1 MKRTSLLLGSLLVS
15 AYANAT
21 PFDTC
26 PSKAYLFQST
36 PVQIYGVNLVTG
48 STVLLEDDT
57 GLASGINGVG
67 FNFTDRYIYG
77 YDTTNKK
84 IVRIGNDFQAET
96 LNVSGL
102 PTDHTFYVGDVYN
115 HVYYLYRSGKGLFSI
130 DLSPLDSDPNATL
143 SITQISSTANVNL
156 TDFAFHPGDGSLYG
170 IDNNSGILYKF
181 DPTNGNTTTIGDTG
195 ETGTFGAGYFD
206 VNGNYYVS
214 RNQDGK
220 IYRVDLSDENAT
232 NIAAGLVPAVE
243 FVSNGPS
250 SSQNDGARCANAPVI
265 DEDDPID
272 FGDAPDT
279 YSTTLASNGPRHEV
293 DGVTWLGSVGPDGDA
308 DGQSDDNAVGT
319 ADEDGVGFVAALDPG
334 LSSVIEVTASTSGYL
349 SAWFDWNR
357 DGDFDDDG
365 EQVFTNE
372 LLAAGS
378 NSLPFIVST
387 AATAGSS
394 WSRFRFSQQT
404 DLNYDGGSTSG
415 EVEDHPITITANG
428 YAVEHFPAVDDY
440 ASVAYEDNWP
450 YTADYDMNDVV
461 VDLQITETTL
471 AGHVE
476 HIKISGKL
484 VAYGATYK
492 NGFAIRLPGV
502 SRSSIETALTTLT
515 FDGVEQD
522 SNGLESISNE
532 AIFIIGED
540 MSVHAA
546 SSGGCT
552 FFRTESD
559 CDTNTALLDFTLN
572 VYFTE
577 GSDRSAITDM
587 PYDPFIFATP
597 NTYHGDGIT
606 FQPGRK
612 WEVHLPGQAP
622 TEQFDTSLY
631 GRGVDAS
638 LNGSNNY
645 FKTATYLPWALLI
658 VEDWE
663 WPLERVDMVE
673 AYPAFQI
680 WAESGGTES
689 ETWHQTPTADK
700 CYNRP

>member
-15 AYANAT
+15 AYVNAA

-36 PVQIYGVNLVTG
+36 PTQVYGINLVTG
-48 STVLLEDDT
+48 STTLLQGDT
-57 GLASGINGVG
+57 GISSNINAVG
-67 FNFTDRYIYG
+67 FDFTDRYIYG
-77 YDTTNKK
+77 YDTTENRV
-84 IVRIGNDFQAET
+84 VRLGQDFQAEI

-102 PTDHTFYVGDVYN
+102 LGTGNHFFVGDVYD
-115 HVYYLYRSGKGLFSI
+115 HVYYLYRKNKGLYKI
-130 DLSPLDSDPNATL
+130 DLSPLDTDPTAQL
-143 SITQISSTANVNL
+143 SLVQITSTATVNL
-156 TDFAFHPGDGSLYG
+156 TDFAFHPDDGALYG
-170 IDNNSGILYKF
+170 VDNNTGKLYQFDRTSGATTLI
-181 DPTNGNTTTIGDTG
+181 GNIGVTG
-195 ETGTFGAGYFD
+195 VFGAGYFD
-206 VNGNYYVS
+206 VDGNYYMS
-214 RNQDGK
+214 RNSDGK
-220 IYRVDLSDENAT
+220 IFRVSLTAENV
-232 NIAAGLVPAVE
+232 AAGTVTAVE
-243 FVSNGPS
+243 FVSNGPAS
-250 SSQNDGARCANAPVI
+250 NQNDGARCANAPII
-265 DEDDPID
+265 DPEEPID

-279 YSTTLASNGPRHEV
+279 YHTTLASNGPRHEV
-293 DGVTWLGSVGPDGDA
+293 DGITWLGSIAPDGDVG
-308 DGQSDDNAVGT
+308 GQADDNAVDT

-334 LSSVIEVTASTSGYL
+334 LSSVIEVTASTTGYL

-378 NSLPFIVST
+378 NSLPFVVSA

-476 HIKISGKL
+476 NIKISGKL

-515 FDGVEQD
+515 FDGVEQA
-522 SNGLESISNE
+522 SNGLESISDE
-532 AIFIIGED
+532 AIFIVGED

-546 SSGGCT
+546 GSGGCT

-572 VYFTE
+572 IYFTE

-663 WPLERVDMVE
+663 WPLERIDMVE
-673 AYPAFQI
+673 AYPAFQT

-689 ETWHQTPTADK
+689 ETWHQSPTADK

>member
-15 AYANAT
+15 AYVNAA

-36 PVQIYGVNLVTG
+36 PTQVYGINLVTG
-48 STVLLEDDT
+48 STTLLQGDT
-57 GLASGINGVG
+57 GISSNINAVG
-67 FNFTDRYIYG
+67 FDFTDRYIYG
-77 YDTTNKK
+77 YDTTENRV
-84 IVRIGNDFQAET
+84 VRLGQDFQAEI

-102 PTDHTFYVGDVYN
+102 LGTGNHFFVGDVYD
-115 HVYYLYRSGKGLFSI
+115 HVYYLYRKNKGLYKI
-130 DLSPLDSDPNATL
+130 DLSPLDTDPTAQL
-143 SITQISSTANVNL
+143 SLVQITSTATVNL
-156 TDFAFHPGDGSLYG
+156 TDFAFHPDDGALYG
-170 IDNNSGILYKF
+170 VDNNTGKLYQFDRTSGATTLI
-181 DPTNGNTTTIGDTG
+181 GNIGVTG
-195 ETGTFGAGYFD
+195 VFGAGYFD
-206 VNGNYYVS
+206 VDGNYYMS
-214 RNQDGK
+214 RNSDGK
-220 IYRVDLSDENAT
+220 IFRVSLTAENV
-232 NIAAGLVPAVE
+232 AAGTVTAVE
-243 FVSNGPS
+243 FVSNGPAS
-250 SSQNDGARCANAPVI
+250 NQNDGARCANAPII
-265 DEDDPID
+265 DPEEPID

-279 YSTTLASNGPRHEV
+279 YHTTLASNGPRHEV
-293 DGVTWLGSVGPDGDA
+293 DGITWLGSIAPDGDVG
-308 DGQSDDNAVGT
+308 GQADDNAVDT

-334 LSSVIEVTASTSGYL
+334 LSSVIEVTASTTGYL

-378 NSLPFIVST
+378 NSLPFVVSA

-476 HIKISGKL
+476 NIKISGKL

-515 FDGVEQD
+515 FDGVEQA
-522 SNGLESISNE
+522 SNGLESISDE
-532 AIFIIGED
+532 AIFIVGED
-540 MSVHAA
+540 MSVHAT

-572 VYFTE
+572 IYFTE

-663 WPLERVDMVE
+663 WPLERIDMVE
-673 AYPAFQI
+673 AYPAFQT

-689 ETWHQTPTADK
+689 ETWHQSPTADK
-700 CYNRP
+700 RYNRP